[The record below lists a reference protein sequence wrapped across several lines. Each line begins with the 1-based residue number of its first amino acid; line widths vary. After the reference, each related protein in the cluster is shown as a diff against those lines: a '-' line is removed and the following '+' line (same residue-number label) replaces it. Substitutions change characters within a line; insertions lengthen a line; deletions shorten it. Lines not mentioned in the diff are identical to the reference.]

1 MKLLVA
7 HGKIPRPSCLSR
19 HSEPEFEK
27 IVLQLHTLNWV
38 GAKEREVYFL
48 YLQGRF
54 TAVLDV
60 FLIRAKM
67 QLLRFFLGILGGTR
81 DSDTSAEV
89 PHLFSE
95 I

>member
-1 MKLLVA
+1 MNEEQERPSFVMKLLVA

-48 YLQGRF
+48 YLEGGIYSSLRRLF
-54 TAVLDV
+54 NKGENATFEV
-60 FLIRAKM
+60 FFRNSRGDQRL
-67 QLLRFFLGILGGTR
+67 
-81 DSDTSAEV
+81 
-89 PHLFSE
+89 
-95 I
+95 